1 MWQNHIKIA
10 IRNFRR
16 QPFFSTIN
24 VLGLGAG
31 LAACWLLIMYV
42 VHENSY
48 DQFLPHTDRICAVAL
63 DLKMGD
69 QEGHTTNTPPP
80 VGPRMLADY
89 PEIEQTARTFDLG
102 AVVVKSE
109 QEGHA
114 PIVVNEDDAI
124 AADTAFLEMFGF
136 PMAEGDA
143 QTALDKPGSVVVTEE
158 VASIYFGQ
166 TNVIGKQLNIND
178 RLFTITG
185 ILKNFPKNSTV
196 KFDFAMPIADYKVV
210 SRFEWSWVWLQVD
223 TWVKLRQP
231 ATPAVVAALE
241 AKFPEMVHRYAPAA
255 FERIGQNFDAQ
266 MSRGDRYNLQLMPL
280 KSLHLDAAG
289 LDSRLTTLGDR
300 DQVNT
305 FGIVGCLILLLACV
319 NFMNLSTA
327 RSMKRAKEVGVRK
340 ALGSQR
346 SVLISQFITESLLT
360 SVFGMVLACG
370 IVMVA
375 LPYFNQLTD
384 LEWTISDLF
393 AGKTLAL
400 TAILPCVT
408 GLLGGLY
415 PAFYLSR
422 FSPFEVF
429 KLDKLSSKGGNAWV
443 RSGLVVFQFT
453 VSVALMLGVWT
464 VYRQLDYAQHQL
476 PGLQRENVLVVEN
489 ARLLPDASAK
499 ETFRQQALQLPEVM
513 NASHSTFLP
522 SMGSFGDFY
531 EPEQGEQPNAVVQ
544 NLPISSFMTDDAFV
558 PSLGIEIKEGRNFM
572 PQSTVDSS
580 SVILNETAVKAI
592 GWQNPIGK
600 WMRYPGNQNQRF
612 QVVGIMRDFHHN
624 SVKTPIEPVA
634 IFHESSKTYRTWG
647 TYFAIRL
654 KPGTEK
660 QAIEKLSA
668 LWAKMVPGA
677 PFESDFL
684 DASFARIY
692 RSEAKTGA
700 VLGVFTA
707 LALLIG
713 CLGLFALAAFTAEQR
728 TKEIGIRKVLGA
740 SVMSITGQ
748 LAANFLKLVI
758 IAILIATPLSWYV
771 MNKWLANYIYAVSI
785 PWWMFVVTGVG
796 AILIAFLTVGAQS
809 VKAALVN
816 PVKSLK
822 SE

>member
-48 DQFLPHTDRICAVAL
+48 DRFLPHTDRICAVAL
-63 DLKMGD
+63 DLRLGD
-69 QEGHTTNTPPP
+69 QEAITTNTPPP
-80 VGPRMLADY
+80 VGPRLLADY
-89 PEIEQTARTFDLG
+89 PEIEQTARVFDLG
-102 AVVVKSE
+102 AVVVKNE
-109 QEGHA
+109 QSGHA
-114 PIVVNEDDAI
+114 PIVINENDAI
-124 AADTAFLEMFGF
+124 AADSAFLEIFGF
-136 PMAEGDA
+136 PMLEGDV

-158 VASIYFGQ
+158 VAAIYFGQ

-185 ILKNFPKNSTV
+185 VLKNFPKNSTIR
-196 KFDFAMPIADYKVV
+196 FDFAMPIADYRVV
-210 SRFEWSWVWLQVD
+210 DRFSWSWIWLQVD

-231 ATPAVVAALE
+231 ATPAAIAALE
-241 AKFPEMVHRYAPAA
+241 TKFPAMVHRYAPAA
-255 FERIGQNFDAQ
+255 FERIGQNFEEQ
-266 MSRGDRYNLQLMPL
+266 IGRGDRYNVKLLPL
-280 KSLHLDAAG
+280 HSIHLDASG
-289 LDSRLTTLGDR
+289 LDTRLTTLGDR

-346 SVLISQFITESLLT
+346 SVLIAQFITESLLT
-360 SVFGMVLACG
+360 SIIGMALACG
-370 IVMVA
+370 IVTLV
-375 LPYFNQLTD
+375 LPYFNNLTD
-384 LEWTISDLF
+384 LDWTIADLF
-393 AGKTLAL
+393 AGKTLVL
-400 TAILPCVT
+400 VAILPCVT

-422 FSPFEVF
+422 FSPFDVF
-429 KLDKLSSKGGNAWV
+429 KMDKASHKGGNAWV

-464 VYRQLDYAQHQL
+464 VYRQLDYVQNQL

-499 ETFRQQALQLPEVM
+499 ETFRQQALQLPEVI
-513 NASHSTFLP
+513 NATHSTYLP

-531 EPEQGEQPNAVVQ
+531 EPEQGDQPNAVVQ

-558 PSLGIEIKEGRNFM
+558 PALGIEIKDGRNFM
-572 PQSTVDSS
+572 SRSTVDSN

-600 WMRYPGNQNQRF
+600 WLRYPGNQNQRF
-612 QVVGIMRDFHHN
+612 QVVGIMRDFNHN
-624 SVKTPIEPVA
+624 SVKMPIEPVA
-634 IFHESSKTYRTWG
+634 LFHESSQTYRTWG
-647 TYFAIRL
+647 TYFGIRL

-660 QAIEKLSA
+660 QAIEKLGV
-668 LWAKMVPGA
+668 LWKTMVPGA
-677 PFESDFL
+677 PFETDFL
-684 DASFARIY
+684 DASFASMY

-700 VLGVFTA
+700 VLGIFTA

-740 SVMSITGQ
+740 SVLGITGN
-748 LAANFLKLVI
+748 LAANFLKLVV
-758 IAILIATPLSWYV
+758 IAIIIATPLSWYV
-771 MNKWLANYIYAVSI
+771 MNKWLANYIYAVDI
-785 PWWMFVVTGVG
+785 PWWMFAVTGAG
-796 AILIAFLTVGAQS
+796 AVAIAFITVGAQS
-809 VKAALVN
+809 VKAALAN